1 MYCVWLV
8 SSFFK
13 QEIRVKFWIREKQGF
28 TSENSFTFHGKT
40 VFFFTNLSPLAY
52 FGCLKT
58 WRSYFTLRHNL
69 KAANKLGRI
78 MHLHNIYL
86 QCHSWLPSGKN
97 RRTTPQNQKHPDKWK
112 PLKIFILQ
120 SISALALPLADFPKC
135 HCFLC
140 KSTASSTWTKNMW
153 ASWFLFLLPSQA
165 NWAVLLHKASVGVG
179 QAKLDREG
187 CTGAISE
194 ARWQRLPCC

>member
-1 MYCVWLV
+1 MER
-8 SSFFK
+8 
-13 QEIRVKFWIREKQGF
+13 Q
-28 TSENSFTFHGKT
+28 
-40 VFFFTNLSPLAY
+40 Y
-52 FGCLKT
+52 FSLQIYLPWHILDAWKHDGIILLWGTT
-58 WRSYFTLRHNL
+58 WR
-69 KAANKLGRI
+69 
-78 MHLHNIYL
+78 L
-86 QCHSWLPSGKN
+86 QTNWEESCICTTFICSATPDCQAGKN
-97 RRTTPQNQKHPDKWK
+97 RRNTPQNQKHPDKWK

-194 ARWQRLPCC
+194 AHWQRLPCC